1 MSKTYRITMTHQFL
15 IETTDIQE
23 VMLNY
28 QFPDFIDCESIVGEP
43 EYLMGGNEWAEMSE
57 AELEMLNV

>member
-28 QFPDFIDCESIVGEP
+28 QFPDFSDCESIVGEP
-43 EYLMGGNEWAEMSE
+43 EYLMGGNEWEEMSE
-57 AELEMLNV
+57 AELELL

>member
-1 MSKTYRITMTHQFL
+1 MAKTYRITMTHQFL

-43 EYLMGGNEWAEMSE
+43 EYLMGGNEWEEMSE
-57 AELEMLNV
+57 AELELL

>member
-15 IETTDIQE
+15 VETTDIQE

-28 QFPDFIDCESIVGEP
+28 HFTDFIDCESIVGEP
-43 EYLMGGNEWAEMSE
+43 EYLMGGNEWEEMSE
-57 AELEMLNV
+57 AELELL

>member
-15 IETTDIQE
+15 VETTDIQE

-43 EYLMGGNEWAEMSE
+43 EYLMGGNEWEEMSE
-57 AELEMLNV
+57 AELELL

>member
-43 EYLMGGNEWAEMSE
+43 EYLMGGNEWEEMSE
-57 AELEMLNV
+57 AELELL

>member
-15 IETTDIQE
+15 VETTDIQE

-28 QFPDFIDCESIVGEP
+28 QFPDFCDCESIVGEA
-43 EYLMGGNEWAEMSE
+43 EYLMGGNEWEEMSE
-57 AELEMLNV
+57 AELELL

>member
-28 QFPDFIDCESIVGEP
+28 QFPDFTDCESIVGEP
-43 EYLMGGNEWAEMSE
+43 EYLMGGNEWEEMSE
-57 AELEMLNV
+57 TELELL

>member
-43 EYLMGGNEWAEMSE
+43 EYLMGGNEWEEMSE
-57 AELEMLNV
+57 AELEILNV

>member
-43 EYLMGGNEWAEMSE
+43 EYLMGGNEWEELSE
-57 AELEMLNV
+57 AELELL

>member
-1 MSKTYRITMTHQFL
+1 MSKTYKITMTHQFL

-28 QFPDFIDCESIVGEP
+28 QFPDFIDCESIIGEP
-43 EYLMGGNEWAEMSE
+43 EYLAGGNEWEEMSE
-57 AELEMLNV
+57 AELDKMFA

>member
-43 EYLMGGNEWAEMSE
+43 EYLMGGNEWEEMSE
-57 AELEMLNV
+57 TELELL

>member
-15 IETTDIQE
+15 IETTDIRE
-23 VMLNY
+23 VLDNY
-28 QFPDFIDCESIVGEP
+28 QFPDFTDCESIVGEP
-43 EYLMGGNEWAEMSE
+43 EYLMGGNDWEEMSE

>member
-1 MSKTYRITMTHQFL
+1 MTHQFL

-43 EYLMGGNEWAEMSE
+43 EYLMGGNEWEEMSE
-57 AELEMLNV
+57 AELELL

>member
-15 IETTDIQE
+15 VETTDIQE

-43 EYLMGGNEWAEMSE
+43 EYLMGGNEWEEMSE
-57 AELEMLNV
+57 AELDED

>member
-43 EYLMGGNEWAEMSE
+43 EYLMGGNEWEEMSDS
-57 AELEMLNV
+57 ELDEDN

>member
-1 MSKTYRITMTHQFL
+1 MAKTYRITMTHQFL
-15 IETTDIQE
+15 IETIDIQE

-43 EYLMGGNEWAEMSE
+43 EYLMGGNEWEEMSE
-57 AELEMLNV
+57 AELELL

>member
-1 MSKTYRITMTHQFL
+1 MSKTYKVSMYHEFYL
-15 IETTDIQE
+15 ETTDIEE
-23 VMLNY
+23 VMTNY

-57 AELEMLNV
+57 AELEQMFT